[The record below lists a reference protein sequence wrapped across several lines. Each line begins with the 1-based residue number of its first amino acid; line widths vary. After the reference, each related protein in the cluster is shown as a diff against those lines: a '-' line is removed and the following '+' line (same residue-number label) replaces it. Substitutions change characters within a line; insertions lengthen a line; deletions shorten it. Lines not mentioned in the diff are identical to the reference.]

1 MNPSV
6 QDFAANAIGMGINYS
21 DRQLLRGVFTLEGT
35 IGDDW
40 SWNAYIQ
47 HSQVRE
53 VQKDPQ
59 DALVSNLVNAI
70 NAVVVTTANVGTSGL
85 PIGSVQCGVSLSNPN
100 SGCQPV
106 DIIGFGGITSAALN
120 YVDPGR
126 TNPGIANS
134 VLYKMYQDVVSGSM
148 QGTLPWELPAG
159 KVAVEFGGEYRHEQ
173 QRQTATLPA
182 IDGAAL
188 WSNGN
193 FSTYAGQYEV
203 EEGNLEIDG
212 PILKNNF
219 VESLDFSLAGR
230 ITSYSTSGMVETWK
244 IGLTSQIN
252 DDFKL
257 RSTWSEDIRAPI
269 ISELF
274 AVPQYNN
281 GGTIIDPKT
290 QKSSTIF
297 YTAQGN
303 AGLVPEEANTIS
315 AGIVMTPHWVD
326 GLSASVDYYSIVI
339 KDAIFT
345 PSNTQVLNGCG
356 NGVPGGTGA
365 FGTGQI
371 PSLCQYEE
379 YGNPAF
385 PSTFPG
391 ALNLIINNPVNV
403 GEQTTS
409 GFDFQANY
417 QTDFMAGVI
426 AYSFLG
432 NYTDEFGQSAFGV
445 SSDGAGALGGDALYN
460 GTPKF
465 KGSFQVSY
473 SQGPWDASAKVRAT
487 GAAVLNNLW
496 TSGVQVDNNN
506 VPWVAYLDLS
516 GAYKWNSQ
524 VQFYVSIKNT
534 TNTPPPNLASSVGGA
549 TANLLIYDGV
559 GRFYQGGVRINL
571 N

>member
-1 MNPSV
+1 MYN
-6 QDFAANAIGMGINYS
+6 
-21 DRQLLRGVFTLEGT
+21 T
-35 IGDDW
+35 
-40 SWNAYIQ
+40 
-47 HSQVRE
+47 
-53 VQKDPQ
+53 
-59 DALVSNLVNAI
+59 
-70 NAVVVTTANVGTSGL
+70 
-85 PIGSVQCGVSLSNPN
+85 
-100 SGCQPV
+100 
-106 DIIGFGGITSAALN
+106 
-120 YVDPGR
+120 
-126 TNPGIANS
+126 
-134 VLYKMYQDVVSGSM
+134 VLFKMYQDVVAGSL

-159 KVAVEFGGEYRHEQ
+159 KVAVEFGAEYRHEQ
-173 QRQTATLPA
+173 QRNQAAFPA
-182 IDGAAL
+182 IDGPAL

-193 FSTYAGQYEV
+193 FSSFAGQYEV
-203 EEGNLEIDG
+203 EEGNLEVDA
-212 PILKNNF
+212 PILKNGF
-219 VESLDFSLAGR
+219 VDSIDLSLAGR
-230 ITSYSTSGMVETWK
+230 MTGYSTSGVVETWK
-244 IGLTSQIN
+244 IGVTSQIN
-252 DDFKL
+252 EDWKL

-303 AGLVPEEANTIS
+303 SGLVPEEANTIS
-315 AGIVMTPHWVD
+315 AGVVMTPHWVD

-356 NGVPGGTGA
+356 NGTPGQPA
-365 FGTGQI
+365 FGAGTI

-379 YGNPAF
+379 YGNPGF
-385 PSTFPG
+385 PLTNPG
-391 ALNLIINNPVNV
+391 ALNLLINNPVNV
-403 GEQTTS
+403 GEQTAS

-417 QTDFMAGVI
+417 QTDFLAGTMAF
-426 AYSFLG
+426 SFLG

-445 SSDGAGALGGDALYN
+445 SSDGAGALGADALYN

-473 SQGPWDASAKVRAT
+473 AQGPWVAAAKVRAT

-516 GAYKWNSQ
+516 GSYKWNDQ

-534 TNTPPPNLASSVGGA
+534 TNTPPPNLASTTGGA
-549 TANLLIYDGV
+549 TTNLTIYDGI
-559 GRFYQGGVRINL
+559 GRMYQGGIRINL